1 MPQPNEVFKG
11 KIVERIIDLPDYRL
25 KEILDFIE
33 FLRSKKEETEDP
45 ILNVA
50 GCLSGKPLTAK
61 EVEEDLYGNIRND
74 A

>member
-11 KIVERIIDLPDYRL
+11 KIVERITDLPDYRL

-45 ILNVA
+45 VLSVA
-50 GCLSGKPLTAK
+50 GCLSGKSLTAK
-61 EVEEDLYGNIRND
+61 EVEEDLYGNM
-74 A
+74 

>member
-1 MPQPNEVFKG
+1 MPQQNEVFKE

-45 ILNVA
+45 VLSVA
-50 GCLSGKPLTAK
+50 GCLSGKSLTAK
-61 EVEEDLYGNIRND
+61 EVEEDLYGNM
-74 A
+74 

>member
-1 MPQPNEVFKG
+1 MPQSNEAFKE
-11 KIVERIIDLPDYRL
+11 KIFESIIDLPDYRL

-45 ILNVA
+45 ILNIA
-50 GCLSGKPLTAK
+50 GCLSGKSLTAK

>member
-1 MPQPNEVFKG
+1 MPN
-11 KIVERIIDLPDYRL
+11 YRL

-33 FLRSKKEETEDP
+33 FIRSKKEEIEDP

-50 GCLSGKPLTAK
+50 GCLSGKSLTAK
-61 EVEEDLYGNIRND
+61 EVEEDLYGNMRND